1 MEIEQ
6 IISKLKELIEQ
17 KENKIKE
24 LQANLI
30 TKEKERKDLWREKEE
45 YKQNFMT
52 MNKRFKTLKE
62 MFLVKEDKNEWTRQI

>member
-62 MFLVKEDKNEWTRQI
+62 MFLVKEDKNE